1 MAIEQNETVASA
13 PKVNP
18 NGQTTYRQ
26 PTPTTGQTDAPDIL
40 NVLRNTDLA
49 ASISPEGTEYIRQL
63 QEFVKSKTAYDVK
76 FEIHTMGFPAE
87 SQCIICQKGGHK
99 TGIVLVFDE
108 AITKM
113 GQNIPSVA
121 IQMNA
126 HAQFKSMFP
135 DATLLQLVVITRH
148 DYPKVR
154 AMGSNVINALIG
166 VNKDDLTVDSLK
178 NYKIELVPNVTQ
190 VKSFIEKMSGHGV
203 LDRMDFGFLINCVS
217 PNVKMD
223 GNKSFFNQTQDDHS
237 TLAAVSGYT
246 TFIRNNVMY
255 PATPQ
260 NPSGCKFFPV
270 VHISSIVTPVQVYGM
285 LGLIIPLA
293 AMSFLDNR
301 QWEAPFKQFGGK
313 SQINLGNL
321 MPGQNGQPYE
331 LNNLQEF
338 ELFKASYLENP
349 VLVLDVSM
357 GRFMVPGL
365 AGVGMQATENNKV
378 DYDFELKKAIAR
390 FLKTDVVSLAGG
402 DSVANMPLGQLA
414 ATEYTGTVGMNGTCL
429 DSRYADYLNLMIH
442 NGTQMARLSDLLQ
455 PSNNP
460 DLIANLIRE
469 FCPDLDLQ
477 YFTHRL
483 ILNPYLVNTAKAYLQ
498 GQVRIISP
506 DAGNNFVNMSLY
518 SNAARD
524 YQQGANAGRGYCTV
538 TSPFM
543 SNPGKLFG

>member
-1 MAIEQNETVASA
+1 MAIEQNETVATNS
-13 PKVNP
+13 PKLNSLP
-18 NGQTTYRQ
+18 DGHRQ
-26 PTPTTGQTDAPDIL
+26 PTQVSGQTDAPDIL
-40 NVLRNTDLA
+40 DVLMNTDLA
-49 ASISPEGTEYIRQL
+49 ASISPEGTQYIRQL
-63 QEFVKSKTAYDVK
+63 QEFVKSKTTYEGT

-87 SQCIICQKGGHK
+87 SQCIIYNRHGKR

-126 HAQFKSMFP
+126 HAQFKTMFP
-135 DATLLQLVVITRH
+135 GAKFLQLVVVTRH

-154 AMGSNVINALIG
+154 AMGSNIVNALIG
-166 VNKDDLTVDSLK
+166 VNKDNLTVDSLK
-178 NYKIELVPNVTQ
+178 GYRIELVPNVTQ
-190 VKSFIEKMSGHGV
+190 VRSFIEKMSGHGV
-203 LDRMDFGFLINCVS
+203 PDRMDFGFLINCVS
-217 PNVKMD
+217 PSTKVD
-223 GNKSFFNQTQDDHS
+223 GTRNFFNQTQDDHS

-246 TFIRNNVMY
+246 TFIRNNIMY

-293 AMSFLDNR
+293 AMSFLDNG

-313 SQINLGNL
+313 GQVNIGNL

-331 LNNLQEF
+331 ITTLQEF

-365 AGVGMQATENNKV
+365 AGVGMQASEGNAT
-378 DYDFELKKAIAR
+378 DYDLELRNAIAK
-390 FLKTDVVSLAGG
+390 FLKVNLSQLVGENAPIT
-402 DSVANMPLGQLA
+402 PLGQLA
-414 ATEYTGTVGMNGTCL
+414 ATEYTGTIGMNGAYT

-442 NGTQMARLSDLLQ
+442 NGTQMARLTDLLQ

-460 DLIANLIRE
+460 DLLANLVRE
-469 FCPDLDLQ
+469 FCSDLDLQ

-483 ILNPYLVNTAKAYLQ
+483 ILNPILVNAAKAQLQ
-498 GQVRIISP
+498 LQVRILNP
-506 DAGNNFVNMSLY
+506 DAGNSLVNMGLY
-518 SNAARD
+518 SNAARA
-524 YQQGANAGRGYCTV
+524 YQESANAGRGYTTV

-543 SNPGKLFG
+543 TNSGKLFG